1 MPFTEIPGSSLRVD
15 LFLLYRFQNT
25 KQPELRFYAL
35 LTADAQTVR
44 LELTPVEQKDRG
56 QLG

>member
-25 KQPELRFYAL
+25 KRPELRFHAL
-35 LTADAQTVR
+35 LPADAQTVR
-44 LELTPVEQKDRG
+44 FELTPVEQKGRG
-56 QLG
+56 QIV